1 VINKREKE
9 VNMKMKHY
17 YRNAF
22 ISYTLLVCVFSAF
35 QVFTKDMSGEL
46 FAALNAMNM
55 MLTLM
60 LFAPISFT
68 TGAKRI
74 KDVFNQEKYYALAL
88 VTSGGVMLSVNLY
101 QVFDQVMSGH
111 LELNLSGTVFLLV
124 TVSNI
129 LTLIPLTFKKH
140 FMKK

>member
-1 VINKREKE
+1 
-9 VNMKMKHY
+9 MKHY
-17 YRNAF
+17 YRNSF
-22 ISYTLLVCVFSAF
+22 IGYALLVCIFSAY
-35 QVFTKDMSGEL
+35 QVFTKDMAGEL

-55 MLTLM
+55 MLSLM

-68 TGAKRI
+68 TGSKRI

-88 VTSGGVMLSVNLY
+88 VTSGGVMFSVSLY
-101 QVFDQVMSGH
+101 QVFNQVMGGQH
-111 LELNLSGTVFLLV
+111 ELNLSGTVFLLV